1 MGFPTITAERKGK
14 SSSGKMRSLVAVT
27 FLLAVASGDEM
38 KKKIHQDMMIM
49 SNQAMCW
56 GKGNM
61 LYFKLALMKAMEE
74 CEGGHS
80 STTKPANPFAQLTS
94 SNSPFQS
101 LPAPIN
107 NPFKSNNNPFAGAR
121 DSVKTSTINANAL
134 KDLLFNNFRSKR
146 QAEGLIEVTEEDF
159 AEFLE
164 DFDEFKDHVASKMST
179 LTCVLVKM
187 NMLDSNFQVNLKG
200 YTDDFW
206 NQIDLSQTLAGQDPT
221 WRQMVTDGFKDCYD
235 IARSFP
241 QSALN
246 KNPIMKVFGRHMVFF
261 KCTRKVEAHGCGMAQ
276 AAHMLETLY
285 GSTDNFDWSSYGLP
299 NNKYERAAMSMK
311 VMYGTSSPEEAF
323 VHNFFYAD
331 PMM

>member
-94 SNSPFQS
+94 TN
-101 LPAPIN
+101 
-107 NPFKSNNNPFAGAR
+107 
-121 DSVKTSTINANAL
+121 NANAL

-221 WRQMVTDGFKDCYD
+221 WRQMVTDGYKDCYD

-261 KCTRKVEAHGCGMAQ
+261 KCTRKVEAHCCGMAQ
-276 AAHMLETLY
+276 ANHMIETLY
-285 GSTDNFDWSSYGLP
+285 GDNDQGYNWAQHGLP
-299 NNKYERAAMSMK
+299 NNKYERAAMYVK
-311 VMYGTSSPEEAF
+311 VQYGTATPEEKF
-323 VHNFFYAD
+323 VHNFFYMD
-331 PMM
+331 PAM